1 MDLRLA
7 KRTGVL
13 TAATLAFTACFAVW
27 TIFSIIGI
35 ELKQNLALTE
45 TEFGLLLSTPILTGS
60 LSRIFLGVW
69 ADQYGGRI
77 VFFLLMLATSGAVWI
92 LTSAQTYPML
102 LLAALGVG
110 LAGGSFAVGI
120 AYVSRWYSESQQGT
134 ALGIFGVGNVG
145 AAITNFGAPYLLI
158 AFGWVNVAKIY
169 AVTLAVMA
177 FIFWFTTSDDPTT
190 KERKEKGQKVTPA
203 LMQLEP
209 LKDIRVWRFSTYY
222 FFVFGGYVALALWL
236 PNYYIG
242 AYELDIKEA
251 GILTA
256 AYSLPG
262 GIFRA
267 FGGWLSDKYGA
278 RKVMYW
284 AFITASICLFFMSY
298 PATDYTIHGIR
309 GPIEFTIAIGIT
321 PFVIMTVILGFS
333 MSLGKAAVYKDIP
346 HYFPNNVGSIGGFV
360 GMVGGLGGFVLPVFF
375 GVMNDLVG
383 VWSSCF
389 MLLFIVVIISLIW
402 MHFSIV
408 LSDKKVYPE
417 LRGAKGLPEILHRR
431 HQMESSKPR

>member
-1 MDLRLA
+1 MA

-222 FFVFGGYVALALWL
+222 FFVFGGFVALALWL

-284 AFITASICLFFMSY
+284 AFIIASICLFFMSY

-321 PFVIMTVILGFS
+321 PFVIMTMILGFS
-333 MSLGKAAVYKDIP
+333 MSLGMAAVYKDIP

-431 HQMESSKPR
+431 HQMESSKSR

>member
-222 FFVFGGYVALALWL
+222 FFVFGGFVALALWL

-284 AFITASICLFFMSY
+284 AFIIASICLFFMSY

-321 PFVIMTVILGFS
+321 PFVIMTMILGFS
-333 MSLGKAAVYKDIP
+333 MSLGMAAVYKDIP

-431 HQMESSKPR
+431 HQMESSKSR

>member
-1 MDLRLA
+1 
-7 KRTGVL
+7 
-13 TAATLAFTACFAVW
+13 VW

-158 AFGWVNVAKIY
+158 AFGWVTVAKIY
-169 AVTLAVMA
+169 AVTLTVMA

-222 FFVFGGYVALALWL
+222 FFVFGGFVALALWL

-242 AYELDIKEA
+242 AYGLDIKEA

-262 GIFRA
+262 SIFRA

-278 RKVMYW
+278 RRVMYW
-284 AFITASICLFFMSY
+284 AFIIASICLFFMSY
-298 PATDYTIHGIR
+298 PATDYTVHGIR

-321 PFVIMTVILGFS
+321 PFVIMTMILGFS
-333 MSLGKAAVYKDIP
+333 MSLGMAAVYKDIP

-360 GMVGGLGGFVLPVFF
+360 GMIGGLGGFILPVFF
-375 GVMNDLVG
+375 GVMNDQVG

-389 MLLFIVVIISLIW
+389 MLLFIIVIISLIW

-408 LSDKKVYPE
+408 LSDKKVCPE
-417 LRGAKGLPEILHRR
+417 LRGAKGLPEILHRS
-431 HQMESSKPR
+431 HQMESSKSR